1 MVSAA
6 GRLSTYTRCKSCGG
20 LQLWCVTI
28 GGKRIGLDPRPSV
41 IGTVVVTHL
50 DDGTVR
56 GRVLTGEE
64 LPAMVEAHRPHDRTC
79 PATARTPEE
88 SGPKCSACRCVL
100 DEWLVGQGYTRHIN
114 CLSAAAQRP
123 AARPQAA
130 LEPVVEPEPT
140 HEQAELFDIGGDAR

>member
-1 MVSAA
+1 MSAA
-6 GRLSTYTRCKSCGG
+6 GRLSTYTRCTSCRS
-20 LQLWCVTI
+20 LMVWTVTLA
-28 GGKRIGLDPRPSV
+28 GKRIPLDVKPHPA
-41 IGTVVVTHL
+41 GTVVVTHL

-64 LPAMVEAHRPHDRTC
+64 LPAQVEAHRPHDRTC

-100 DEWLVGQGYTRHIN
+100 DEWLVGRGYTRHIN

-123 AARPQAA
+123 AARQPAA
-130 LEPVVEPEPT
+130 LEPVVEPEPV
-140 HEQAELFDIGGDAR
+140 HEQGDLFDLGEIS